1 MTRIGSGK
9 TACCTSAKES
19 ASVTTQFTPVNG
31 PMILTKPAIR
41 RLGLERGV
49 HFRRDGGVTLAGA
62 PERGQKDFTILSWER
77 FGIIGEICYLVGM
90 HGAPRGTWRVGAD
103 PDGTASARKGR
114 TRVMTRRRWATVSRA
129 GIVLAAAFAYQAA
142 ASLGWNVDFDNRGAP
157 PEVGGGLPSDLFGA
171 ASGQAGRWNGV
182 PATAGGIWPLVD
194 VFGNANG
201 VQYHGEGMSGFGG
214 GYNDPYNVGDYRLL
228 MNDSTQISTHNWFFL
243 TGVPNGR
250 YQVWT
255 YAASVSGRY
264 VPFEIW
270 VSGAAAGQNPQVV
283 TGPAPPNQFEY
294 LVTHGIH
301 DIEVTDGT
309 IRWDLINDPFIIGA
323 NVNGFQVVPIPEP
336 ASLIAMGGAL
346 AALLIRKG
354 RFRPRRT
361 KEQ

>member
-1 MTRIGSGK
+1 
-9 TACCTSAKES
+9 
-19 ASVTTQFTPVNG
+19 
-31 PMILTKPAIR
+31 
-41 RLGLERGV
+41 
-49 HFRRDGGVTLAGA
+49 
-62 PERGQKDFTILSWER
+62 
-77 FGIIGEICYLVGM
+77 
-90 HGAPRGTWRVGAD
+90 
-103 PDGTASARKGR
+103 
-114 TRVMTRRRWATVSRA
+114 MTRRRWATVSRA
-129 GIVLAAAFAYQAA
+129 GIVLAAAFACQAA
-142 ASLGWNVDFDNRGAP
+142 ASLGWNVDFDSRSLP
-157 PEVGGGLPSDLFGA
+157 PVLGGGLPSDSFGA
-171 ASGQAGRWNGV
+171 ASGQIGRWNYV
-182 PATAGGIWPLVD
+182 PVTGGESWPLVD

-294 LVTHGIH
+294 LVTHSIH

-336 ASLIAMGGAL
+336 ASLITMGGAL

-354 RFRPRRT
+354 RFRPRGT
-361 KEQ
+361 KEQI